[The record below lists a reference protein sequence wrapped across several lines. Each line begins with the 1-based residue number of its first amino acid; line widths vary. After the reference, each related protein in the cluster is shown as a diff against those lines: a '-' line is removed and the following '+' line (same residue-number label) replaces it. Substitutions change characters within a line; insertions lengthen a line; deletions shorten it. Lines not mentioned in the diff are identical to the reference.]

1 MDQPKTHSSIRG
13 VTLLDVLE
21 DTSGGE
27 IESVLND
34 DRGLSQVVKD
44 EEFMNEIVVVHVHSS
59 TNENDP
65 PHFILSVNG
74 TSQPVFRGHN
84 TPIKRKYLEVLA
96 RMKTT
101 RFTQPARDN
110 MNPEPGNALIPHTGM
125 VYPFQVIEDKNPRG
139 GAWLS
144 AILQENV

>member
-1 MDQPKTHSSIRG
+1 MDKNKSSIRG
-13 VTLLDVLE
+13 VQFLDVLE

-34 DRGLSQVVKD
+34 DSGLTQVVKD
-44 EEFMNEIVVVHVHSS
+44 EAFMNEVVVVHAHAS

-74 TSQPVFRGHN
+74 TNQPVFRGQN
-84 TPIKRKYLEVLA
+84 TPMKRKYLEVLA

-101 RFTQPARDN
+101 NFTQPPRDN

-139 GAWLS
+139 PAWLS